1 MDENLNY
8 VDAVPIWQDQY
19 HHPPPPRRRLRWLL
33 VGGAALALVLTL
45 GLGALLGSQFFSAQ
59 AAAAASGG
67 TSNQGAGLAPGGPI
81 SFQSG
86 GQMLAGTPGA
96 HGQCASFTVTAVN
109 GSTITARAG
118 DGSTV
123 TIHTTSSTRY
133 THSGQSA
140 TASAVTVG
148 SRISVM
154 GAHNSDGSITATSID
169 IS

>member
-1 MDENLNY
+1 MEENLDF

-19 HHPPPPRRRLRWLL
+19 HPPPRRRRFGWLL
-33 VGGAALALVLTL
+33 VGGSALALLLAL

-67 TSNQGAGLAPGGPI
+67 ASNQGVGFSPGGPI
-81 SFQSG
+81 SFQNG

-96 HGQCASFTVTAVN
+96 HGQCASFTVTAVS
-109 GSTITARAG
+109 GSTITAKAA

-133 THSGQSA
+133 THNGQSA
-140 TASAVTVG
+140 TAGAVTVG